1 MSKLAFEI
9 DPEQFDSL
17 MKQVLISD
25 YKSLKIENRKIYE
38 QGKFYKLSEHIQE
51 DYSNN
56 ANFIHGLETIMKFY
70 IPHDEVERV
79 IKDELIKD
87 EFHESTISHDEPLS
101 TNAWDAWDELDTNDR
116 VMILEDKVY
125 ALEKQL
131 LKNEYNR
138 NVDL

>member
-9 DPEQFDSL
+9 DQEQFDGL

-25 YKSLKIENRKIYE
+25 YRSLKIDNRRIYE
-38 QGKFYKLSEHIQE
+38 QGKLYKLPNHVQE
-51 DYSNN
+51 DYTDNLN
-56 ANFIHGLETIMKFY
+56 YIHGLEAIMKFY
-70 IPHDEVERV
+70 IPHDEADRV
-79 IKDELIKD
+79 IKEEQIKD
-87 EFHESTISHDEPLS
+87 EFHESSIDYDTAHGIDPFDEP
-101 TNAWDAWDELDTNDR
+101 DTNDR
-116 VMILEDKVY
+116 IMILEDKVI

>member
-1 MSKLAFEI
+1 MSRLAFEI
-9 DPEQFDSL
+9 DQEQFDSL

-25 YKSLKIENRKIYE
+25 YKSLKIENRRIYE
-38 QGKFYKLSEHIQE
+38 QGKFYKLPEHVQE

-56 ANFIHGLETIMKFY
+56 ANFIHGLEAIMKFY
-70 IPHDEVERV
+70 IPHDEAERV

-87 EFHESTISHDEPLS
+87 EFHESAISHDEPLS
-101 TNAWDAWDELDTNDR
+101 TNAWDELDTNDR

-131 LKNEYNR
+131 AKYEYNR

>member
-1 MSKLAFEI
+1 MSRLAFEI
-9 DPEQFDSL
+9 DQEQFDSL

-25 YKSLKIENRKIYE
+25 YKSLKIENRRIYE
-38 QGKFYKLSEHIQE
+38 QGKFYKLPEYVQE

-56 ANFIHGLETIMKFY
+56 ANFIHGLEAIMKFY
-70 IPHDEVERV
+70 IPHDEAERV

-87 EFHESTISHDEPLS
+87 EFHESAISHDEPLS
-101 TNAWDAWDELDTNDR
+101 TDAWDELDTNDR

-131 LKNEYNR
+131 AKYEYNR

>member
-1 MSKLAFEI
+1 MSKLTFEI

-25 YKSLKIENRKIYE
+25 YRSLKIENRRIYE

-51 DYSNN
+51 DYSDN
-56 ANFIHGLETIMKFY
+56 ANFILGLETILKFY
-70 IPHDEVERV
+70 IPHDEADRV
-79 IKDELIKD
+79 IKDEQIKD
-87 EFHESTISHDEPLS
+87 EFHESAIDYDEP
-101 TNAWDAWDELDTNDR
+101 DTNDR
-116 VMILEDKVY
+116 VMILEDRIQ
-125 ALEKQL
+125 ALEKLL

>member
-70 IPHDEVERV
+70 IPHDEADRV

-87 EFHESTISHDEPLS
+87 EFHESAISHDEPS
-101 TNAWDAWDELDTNDR
+101 SDAWNELDTNDR

-131 LKNEYNR
+131 AKYEYNR

>member
-9 DPEQFDSL
+9 DQEQLDSL

-25 YKSLKIENRKIYE
+25 YRSLKIENRRIYE
-38 QGKFYKLSEHIQE
+38 QGKFYKLPDHVQE
-51 DYSNN
+51 DYSDN
-56 ANFIHGLETIMKFY
+56 ANIIRGLETILKFY
-70 IPHDEVERV
+70 IPHVEADRV
-79 IKDELIKD
+79 IKEEQIKD
-87 EFHESTISHDEPLS
+87 EFHESAIDYDEPDS
-101 TNAWDAWDELDTNDR
+101 NDR
-116 VMILEDKVY
+116 IMILEDKVM

>member
-9 DPEQFDSL
+9 DQEQFDGL

-25 YKSLKIENRKIYE
+25 YRSLKIENRRIYE
-38 QGKFYKLSEHIQE
+38 QGKFYKLPDHVQE
-51 DYSNN
+51 DYSDN
-56 ANFIHGLETIMKFY
+56 ANIIRGLETILKFY
-70 IPHDEVERV
+70 IPHVEADRV
-79 IKDELIKD
+79 IKEEQIKD
-87 EFHESTISHDEPLS
+87 EFHESAIDYDEPDS
-101 TNAWDAWDELDTNDR
+101 NDR
-116 VMILEDKVY
+116 IMILEDKVM